1 VVHVPR
7 YADAV
12 TIVDAAFWA
21 LCLVLAA
28 SGATKVADP
37 SAFAAALRELG
48 LPGVRGGSGRSAA
61 VIVGVVEVGLGLNGL
76 VLGGWLAAGLAA
88 VAYGAFTVVVL
99 VARRRG
105 LASCGCFGQRSGA
118 PTLTHAAI
126 NAVSAVVC
134 AAAAVVGPSALAVGL
149 EPLPVA
155 AAIAV
160 VLSVLAAAVVIV
172 VVDTR

>member
-1 VVHVPR
+1 M
-7 YADAV
+7 
-12 TIVDAAFWA
+12 TILDAAFWA

-37 SAFAAALRELG
+37 GAFAVALGGLG
-48 LPGVRGGSGRSAA
+48 LPGMRGDAGRWAA
-61 VIVGVVEVGLGLNGL
+61 VLVGVVEVGVGLNGL
-76 VLGGWLAAGLAA
+76 VLGGSVAAALAA

-105 LASCGCFGQRSGA
+105 LASCGCFGQRSGT
-118 PTLTHAAI
+118 PTLTHAAL

-134 AAAAVVGPSALAVGL
+134 TAAVSAGPVALAAGLEELSLVAAAAVVLG
-149 EPLPVA
+149 
-155 AAIAV
+155 
-160 VLSVLAAAVVIV
+160 VLGAAVAIV